1 MDKTDMKERTQSVRI
16 QTSVLR
22 GAEKK
27 VLEWMAV
34 RMPRWVSSDML
45 TVIGI
50 LGAVIVAVGY
60 FLSWRNLG
68 WLWLASLGLLDGQ
81 PATCHPAFEPKM
93 GHAALTHQ
101 GVAVAGNI
109 VTGQGLGA
117 AIPFA
122 LALVEALL
130 DAHAANE
137 IARAIAFPGDRGRE
151 NGKPGRQPR

>member
-50 LGAVIVAVGY
+50 LGAIIT
-60 FLSWRNLG
+60 LR
-68 WLWLASLGLLDGQ
+68 
-81 PATCHPAFEPKM
+81 
-93 GHAALTHQ
+93 AALTFLIHWEIK
-101 GVAVAGNI
+101 NERK
-109 VTGQGLGA
+109 
-117 AIPFA
+117 A
-122 LALVEALL
+122 LS
-130 DAHAANE
+130 H
-137 IARAIAFPGDRGRE
+137 
-151 NGKPGRQPR
+151 